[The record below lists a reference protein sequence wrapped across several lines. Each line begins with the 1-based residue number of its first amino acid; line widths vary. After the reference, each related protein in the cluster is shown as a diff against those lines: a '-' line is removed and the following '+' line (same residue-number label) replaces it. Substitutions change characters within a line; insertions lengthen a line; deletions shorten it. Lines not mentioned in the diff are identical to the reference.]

1 MSFVNELPE
10 EWRGVLPEA
19 MRSSGVL
26 ESVKTVEGLAKMAID
41 GRNLASTALRIPSE
55 DASVEDRNAFNT
67 DLMSKMPNLVA
78 MPGEGEDSAA
88 MWDKLGRPAD
98 TDGYGIEKIPEQIQK
113 NIAGLMKAGH
123 DVGLS
128 KKQMEGITK
137 NIIDDFTS
145 NVNIAKGRAEEDTN
159 KLKGEWGNGYQP
171 KVDLIKHFAEQTGFS
186 EQFIDAID
194 DGQISSKD
202 MKAFDHIIKGFSG
215 EGVNLG
221 KQPGDSSATMTPV
234 EAQTRINEI
243 MGNKDHAYWN
253 ASDPSH
259 KAAIDKII
267 ALGEIA
273 EKGRE
278 LSETERFRASL

>member
-1 MSFVNELPE
+1 MSFENELPE

-67 DLMSKMPNLVA
+67 DLMAKMPNLVA
-78 MPGEGEDSAA
+78 MPGEGEDAGA

-98 TDGYGIEKIPEQIQK
+98 TDGYGIEKIPEQIQQ
-113 NIAGLMKAGH
+113 NIASLMKAGH

-128 KKQMEGITK
+128 KAQMQGITK

-145 NVNIAKGRAEEDTN
+145 NMSAAVGKQEEDNN
-159 KLKGEWGNGYQP
+159 KLKGEWGAGYQP
-171 KVDLIKHFAEQTGFS
+171 KVDIIKHFAEQTGFS
-186 EQFIDAID
+186 DQFLDAID
-194 DGQISSKD
+194 EGQISSKD

-215 EGVNLG
+215 EGVNIG
-221 KQPGDSSATMTPV
+221 QQPGDANATMTPT
-234 EAQTRINEI
+234 EAQTRIDEI
-243 MGNKDHAYWN
+243 MGNKEHAYWN

-273 EKGRE
+273 ETGRE
-278 LSETERFRASL
+278 LSETERFRRSL